1 MSTFYF
7 IELILSI
14 TFSPIHASVSILT
27 YCAVFK
33 KLPLLKILLLEVEVE
48 TNVSIKSN
56 SSGFVFKL
64 TGKITKLS
72 VVIIYWML
80 YI

>member
-7 IELILSI
+7 TELILSV
-14 TFSPIHASVSILT
+14 TFSSVHVSVCILT

-33 KLPLLKILLLEVEVE
+33 KLPLHKILFLEMEVE

-64 TGKITKLS
+64 TGKITSLP

>member
-7 IELILSI
+7 TELILSV
-14 TFSPIHASVSILT
+14 TFSSIHVSVCILT

-33 KLPLLKILLLEVEVE
+33 KLPLHKILFLEMKVE

-64 TGKITKLS
+64 TGKITSLP